1 MTSANGSEP
10 LPADRPAA
18 ELARAIDAGEIVPWY
33 QPIVDLDSGDVIG
46 LEALARWKRRS
57 GDVAGPTA
65 FVPFA
70 ERTDLIVELDHA
82 VMSRALADL
91 AGWRVQY
98 PALRVSVNLSGRHLD
113 HDSWV
118 ENMRQAVG
126 VANVPPSAVDLELT
140 ETARPSD
147 LASCEVMMIRIRALG
162 FRIWLD
168 DFGTGWFQL
177 QDATRLPLD
186 GLKIDRSL
194 TDHLGSVDDS
204 AILALIQVATE
215 LGLKITI
222 EGIRSANQAA
232 LAHTLGCDYGQ
243 GFLFSPAV
251 PAAEVPELLRAAPYR
266 LEGSIR

>member
-1 MTSANGSEP
+1 MTSASEGEP
-10 LPADRPAA
+10 PSTGGPAA

-33 QPIVDLDSGDVIG
+33 QPIVDLGNGDVIG
-46 LEALARWKRRS
+46 LEALARWEHPS

-65 FVPFA
+65 FVPLA
-70 ERTDLIVELDHA
+70 ERSDLIIKLDHA

-91 AGWRVQY
+91 AGWRSRY
-98 PALRVSVNLSGRHLD
+98 PELRVSMNLSGRHLD
-113 HDSWV
+113 HEAWV
-118 ENMRQAVG
+118 ETMRQAVG

-147 LASCEVMMIRIRALG
+147 LAASEVMMIRIRALG
-162 FRIWLD
+162 FRIWFD

-177 QDATRLPLD
+177 QDAVRLPLD
-186 GLKIDRSL
+186 GLKIDRSF
-194 TDHLGSVDDS
+194 TDTLGSVDDA
-204 AILALIQVATE
+204 AIRALIQVATE

-222 EGIRSANQAA
+222 EGITTAEQAA

-251 PAAEVPELLRAAPYR
+251 PAVEVPALLRAAPYL
-266 LEGSIR
+266 LERSAG